1 MRPKKQH
8 VGSAPPTPDPPQ
20 ALIDLSE
27 RITHPLVKR
36 TGITTT
42 EDGRWALYVSVPK
55 TTDVPLP
62 DLEAKAGGFPV
73 VYEAEPDQPLRP
85 FRK

>member
-1 MRPKKQH
+1 VRPKKQH
-8 VGSAPPTPDPPQ
+8 IGGEPPTPDPPQ

-42 EDGRWALYVSVPK
+42 EDGRWALYVTVPK
-55 TTDVPLP
+55 TTDVPLH
-62 DLEAKAGGFPV
+62 DLESQAGGFPV
-73 VYEAEPDQPLRP
+73 VYEAEPDRPLRP
-85 FRK
+85 LRS